1 MSEALTITADDG
13 ETFTR
18 RPRRDRPRQSAEASD
33 DSIEI
38 ISSGDS
44 ISPDAALADSQR
56 LLKAKDREVAESRRI
71 AREADQRRQAAET
84 EVVRAREA
92 QVVDRQAVVAQAIE
106 TAKAE
111 QVAARQALKA
121 AQETGDA
128 DAMGD
133 AIEALSGA
141 STRFNQ
147 GTAELTWLKA
157 QPKPAP
163 ARPNQPGPSPA
174 AQKWLDEHPMYNTD
188 EAYRSTAE
196 GAHNAAL
203 RAGKAEGSDAYIQHI
218 NQIMERV
225 YGAGHGQSEDGMT
238 QPEEGH
244 RPVNNQQRRPTPSAV
259 PPSRGASG
267 SGGGW
272 KTVHTEL
279 GDLLVQDRPDGT
291 RGVRFP
297 NAKVESDFKEGA
309 MLDKRASHS
318 PEAFKKAL
326 AEYTNE
332 HIMIAQ
338 EIAAG
343 GSGDLIRGEG
353 RTYGR
358 DDA

>member
-1 MSEALTITADDG
+1 MSEALTIATDEG
-13 ETFTR
+13 EGFTR
-18 RPRRDRPRQSAEASD
+18 QPRRERAQRTREVSD
-33 DSIEI
+33 DPVEI
-38 ISSGDS
+38 IASGDTM
-44 ISPDAALADSQR
+44 SPEVALADSRQQ
-56 LLKAKDREVAESRRI
+56 LQSKDREVAEARRV
-71 AREADQRRQAAET
+71 AREATQREQAAQA
-84 EVVRAREA
+84 EVARARES

-111 QVAARQALKA
+111 QSSARQALKT

-128 DAMGD
+128 DAMAD
-133 AIEALSGA
+133 AVEALSGA

-147 GTAELTWLKA
+147 ATGELAWLKT
-157 QPKPAP
+157 QPKSAATPQQ
-163 ARPNQPGPSPA
+163 NQHTPTPA
-174 AQKWLDEHPMYNTD
+174 AQKWLDEHPRYHSD

-203 RAGKAEGSDAYIQHI
+203 RAGKAAGSDAYIQHI
-218 NQIMERV
+218 DQIMERV
-225 YGAGHGQSEDGMT
+225 YGAGHGQSDDGMT
-238 QPEEGH
+238 QPEEA
-244 RPVNNQQRRPTPSAV
+244 RPMNNQQRRPAPSAV
-259 PPSRGASG
+259 PPSRNSGG

-272 KTVHTEL
+272 KTIKTEL

-326 AEYTNE
+326 AEYTND
-332 HIMIAQ
+332 HIKIAE
-338 EIAAG
+338 EIAEG
-343 GSGDLIRGEG
+343 GTGDLIRGDG

-358 DDA
+358 DD